1 MGTAEEDRAV
11 QWDEEEK
18 EEEKEEKKKKKGMC
32 AKLLKFFASL
42 GGQICQ
48 STKLLPLKLIRM
60 FNKDISWWPYI
71 QYSLLK
77 YN

>member
-11 QWDEEEK
+11 QWDDEEE

-42 GGQICQ
+42 GGQIYY
-48 STKLLPLKLIRM
+48 SIMLLQLKLIRM
-60 FNKDISWWPYI
+60 FNKDISWWPYN
-71 QYSLLK
+71 QDSLLK